1 MPEGNSTTQSTPL
14 NLWNHY
20 LGKVDPPLFWA
31 TGITTLLAVLYGG
44 ISPERFDTLLTR
56 LQNWITVNFSWYF
69 LLSVAAYLGVCI
81 VIAFGK
87 YGHLRLG
94 QKDDRPEFS
103 YFSWIAMLF
112 SCGVGVGYIF
122 WAVGEP
128 ILHYMAPPY
137 LAQPQTPEAMDVAIE
152 ISVLHWGISAWA
164 VFALAGLA
172 IALPAY
178 RLGKPMNVSISLYG
192 LFGEK
197 IIGSRLSQ
205 IIEYLAACAT
215 IVGVATSLGLGIISI
230 NAGIKHLFGSELS
243 AFGMSMVMLFIII
256 CYNLSAISGIQ
267 KGVKNLSQINIIL
280 AFVWGGFILVS
291 GPTVKLLNTTV
302 NTMGGY
308 LSHFVQMSLWTNP
321 QGDSQWLSWW
331 TLFYWI
337 WWISWAPFCGGF
349 VARISKGRTVREFLV
364 GVTVVPTLVAI
375 VWFSVI
381 GGTAQHVET
390 QGIVPLYEALQSDM
404 GSGIYVMLSSFPF
417 GNLLNYVIL
426 LNLLIFLITSADS
439 ASFFVAMQLARGTYE
454 PSALLK
460 LICGTA
466 IGSIG
471 LVLLLSGGLQA
482 LQKASII
489 AGTPFSVVIIL
500 MIFSLFKMLDH
511 AWRQEHGLA
520 TEPARASVK
529 KEVHPL
535 KDNSDNPFPS
545 PVLAHTQNM

>member
-1 MPEGNSTTQSTPL
+1 MPEGNSTNQTTPQST
-14 NLWNHY
+14 WNQA

-31 TGITTLLAVLYGG
+31 TGITILLAVLYGG
-44 ISPERFDTLLTR
+44 ISPERFDTLLSR

-87 YGHLRLG
+87 YGNLRLG

-103 YFSWIAMLF
+103 YFSWISMLF

-128 ILHYMAPPY
+128 ILHYMSPPY
-137 LAQPQTPEAMDVAIE
+137 LAQPQTPEAMNVAIE

-164 VFALAGLA
+164 VFALSGLA

-178 RLGKPMNVSISLYG
+178 RLKKPMNVSISLYG

-197 IIGSRLSQ
+197 IIGSRFSQ
-205 IIEYLAACAT
+205 FIEYLAACST

-230 NAGIKHLFGSELS
+230 NAGIKHLFGGGLS
-243 AFGMSMVMLFIII
+243 AFGMSMVMLLIIV

-267 KGVKNLSQINIIL
+267 KGVKNLSQINVIL
-280 AFVWGGFILVS
+280 AFVWAGFVLFS
-291 GPTVKLLNTTV
+291 GPTVKLLNITV

-308 LSHFVQMSLWTNP
+308 LTHFVQMSFWTNP
-321 QGDSQWLSWW
+321 HTDSQWLGWW

-381 GGTAQHVET
+381 GGTAQHVES
-390 QGIVPLYEALQSDM
+390 QGIVPLYDALQADM

-417 GNLLNYVIL
+417 GDMVNYVVL
-426 LNLLIFLITSADS
+426 TNLLIFLITSADS
-439 ASFFVAMQLARGTYE
+439 ASFFVAMQLGRGTYE
-454 PSALLK
+454 PTAIMK
-460 LICGTA
+460 LICGSA
-466 IGSIG
+466 IGAIG
-471 LVLLLSGGLQA
+471 LVLLLSGGLKA

-489 AGTPFSVVIIL
+489 AGAPFSLVILL
-500 MIFSLFKMLDH
+500 MIFSLFKMLKQALKDEQGH
-511 AWRQEHGLA
+511 PEEVLPSPAKTPHSLPE
-520 TEPARASVK
+520 TEEESPFSEPA
-529 KEVHPL
+529 
-535 KDNSDNPFPS
+535 F
-545 PVLAHTQNM
+545 AHGQTR